1 MTETETESVD
11 KPEMDGDELAEI
23 DELAEEVEQEA
34 GVAEPAEET
43 ESDAPPEDDMMTGG
57 EDVMGDIPLDDDGV
71 TIGEIYVRGLCILS
85 NALVEQYGD
94 GEAPF
99 ETESGELDTTLA
111 EQMKLDQYMDQV
123 MAKRGGMDEM
133 SPEQALVFSTMLFL
147 MATVT
152 MDSGLV
158 DNMVGEFS

>member
-1 MTETETESVD
+1 MSETETAD
-11 KPEMDGDELAEI
+11 KPEMDSEELAEI

-34 GVAEPAEET
+34 GV
-43 ESDAPPEDDMMTGG
+43 PEDSEEPTEGPERDVLAG
-57 EDVMGDIPLDDDGV
+57 ESDVMGDIPLEDDSV

-99 ETESGELDTTLA
+99 ETDSGELDTALA
-111 EQMKLDQYMDQV
+111 EQLKLDQYMDQV

-133 SPEQALVFSTMLFL
+133 TPEQALVFSTMLFF
-147 MATVT
+147 MATIT